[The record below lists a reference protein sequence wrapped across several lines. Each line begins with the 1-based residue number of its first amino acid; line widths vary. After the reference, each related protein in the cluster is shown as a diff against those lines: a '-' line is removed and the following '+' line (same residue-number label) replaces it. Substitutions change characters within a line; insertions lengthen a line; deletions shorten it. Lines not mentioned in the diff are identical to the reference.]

1 MLLRML
7 SLNRTIVVLKC
18 IIGGRDNPLISS
30 LNRTIVV
37 LKLFMNIKYDIANI
51 SFESYYCSIEIGIT

>member
-1 MLLRML
+1 ML

-18 IIGGRDNPLISS
+18 FTGKFTAEVFIS

-37 LKLFMNIKYDIANI
+37 LKFHHIKKVKEN
-51 SFESYYCSIEIGIT
+51 SEGFESYYCSIEI